1 MQRHYVYFLVYW
13 EAAPNAGDMKQ
24 ARRAEARMTPQEMER
39 TMEFIVEQ
47 QAQFA
52 VRIDKLLES
61 AEKFERSQHE
71 LQQADARLHEN
82 QARLYE
88 NQATLTASLL
98 RVAEIVE
105 DLAEAQKK
113 TESRLQQTDERLNV
127 LINVVEKHIAGHDHG
142 GHPPQ

>member
-61 AEKFERSQHE
+61 AENFGRSQRE
-71 LQQADARLHEN
+71 LQQSDARLH
-82 QARLYE
+82 E

-127 LINVVEKHIAGHDHG
+127 LINVVEKHTAGHDHG
-142 GHPPQ
+142 GHSPQ